1 MMSSMRSSVYDCRWP
16 SDFWKC
22 LRRHSLK
29 MRTLSSRPC
38 PTTVALT
45 SAPETNGAP
54 TLTPSPAP
62 TSSTSSKE
70 TLAPTSA
77 VSASTRSFAPD
88 STRYCLP
95 PDLMTAYIGCLD
107 PKRAGIITEIM
118 SFVSMLAPVA
128 DDLRR
133 VDELI
138 GRRLDSDVP
147 LVREVAQ
154 YIVAA

>member
-1 MMSSMRSSVYDCRWP
+1 
-16 SDFWKC
+16 
-22 LRRHSLK
+22 
-29 MRTLSSRPC
+29 MRTLSPRPWL
-38 PTTVALT
+38 TTVALT
-45 SAPETNGAP
+45 SAPETSGAP

-62 TSSTSSKE
+62 TRSTWSNE

-95 PDLMTAYIGCLD
+95 PDLMTAYIDCIA

-128 DDLRR
+128 EDLRR

-138 GRRLDSDVP
+138 GQRLDSDVS
-147 LVREVAQ
+147 LVRQVAQ
-154 YIVAA
+154 YI